1 MSSDKFINGMGK
13 IYQYIRQR
21 IFLRNII
28 LAFLIVV
35 IGTFI
40 IIILLKLYTR
50 HNEELT
56 VPEMRGLTLEE
67 AVATASAKQ
76 LQIVV
81 FDSVFLTDF
90 ARGVVVEHHPKP
102 GFKVKRHRKI
112 FLTMNAMNP
121 ERVPMPD
128 LISLTFRQATARLE
142 TYSLKVGEVTY
153 EPDIGINLVL
163 RQKMNGTDILPGDSI
178 SKGSYVDLVLGKGL
192 SDEMTAVPLLTGLK
206 LETARIVA
214 VNRFLR
220 IGAILPDNTIVNEEE
235 DRVNAWIYQQRPDTG
250 SRAILPLGSSI
261 DVWITLDSTKIPVA
275 DTLLTNTDEEEN
287 LLDI

>member
-1 MSSDKFINGMGK
+1 MSSDKFSDVIRK
-13 IYQYIRQR
+13 IYQYIERR

-40 IIILLKLYTR
+40 IMFILKLYTR

-56 VPEMRGLTLEE
+56 VPEMRGLTLKE
-67 AVATASAKQ
+67 AIATATSRQ

-90 ARGVVVEHHPKP
+90 EPGTVVEHHPKA

-128 LISLTFRQATARLE
+128 LISLTFKQATARLE

-163 RQKMNGTDILPGDSI
+163 RQKISGTDIPPGDSI
-178 SKGSYVDLVLGKGL
+178 SKGSYIDLVLGKGL
-192 SDEMTAVPLLTGLK
+192 SDEMTSVPLLTGLK
-206 LETARIVA
+206 LEKARIMA
-214 VNRFLR
+214 ADRFLR
-220 IGAILPDNTIVNEEE
+220 IGGILDDNTIVKE
-235 DRVNAWIYQQRPDTG
+235 DDRINAWIYQQRPDTG
-250 SRAILPLGSSI
+250 SKAMLPLGSSI
-261 DVWITLDSTKIPVA
+261 DVWITLDSTKIPVT
-275 DTLLTNTDEEEN
+275 DTLTTNTDEEN
-287 LLDI
+287 NVLDL